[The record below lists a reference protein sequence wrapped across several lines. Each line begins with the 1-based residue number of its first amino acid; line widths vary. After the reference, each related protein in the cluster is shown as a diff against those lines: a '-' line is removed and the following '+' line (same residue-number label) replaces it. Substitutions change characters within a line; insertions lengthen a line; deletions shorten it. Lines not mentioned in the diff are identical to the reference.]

1 MPALLQ
7 LLFGVLTGKAGEQIG
22 GAVSKAA
29 QMAALLAAVAPVALF
44 LVKNKDDVFISV
56 TYGELAFWGT
66 MLAIVFLL
74 AVRLVHRAN
83 PPQ

>member
-1 MPALLQ
+1 MPAIISMIVGL
-7 LLFGVLTGKAGEQIG
+7 LTGKAGEQIG
-22 GAVSKAA
+22 GAVSKVA
-29 QMAALLAAVAPVALF
+29 QVTALMAAVAPIALF

-66 MLAIVFLL
+66 AIATIVLL
-74 AVRLVHRAN
+74 TVRLVHRAD